1 MSVAPSQTAG
11 PESAN
16 AGSLPHRLLTTMA
29 LIRAFDTML
38 PVLYN
43 RGLLAGS
50 SHAAIGQEAVAAG
63 ACAALDR
70 HDLMVSTHRG
80 HGHALAKGADPV
92 RMMAELI
99 GRSTGYC
106 RGKGG
111 SMHIADFSHG
121 SLGAN
126 GIVGAGIGLATG
138 AGLASQL
145 DGSGRVTL
153 CFFGEGAFNQG
164 TFLESL
170 NMAAIW
176 KLPVVYVCENN
187 HFAMSATPDKM
198 VAVTDLVDRA
208 RGCGVDGVNV
218 DGMDALAVHAVVSEA
233 VGHARAGAGPRFIAA
248 ECYRFEGH
256 FAGDTMSY
264 RDNAESSL
272 WRERDPIETL
282 RVHLAT
288 TQGLSHQQFEKMT
301 AAAEQTVAD
310 ALAAASEAP
319 HPRPEEAFEDL
330 YV

>member
-1 MSVAPSQTAG
+1 VSATSSGTADT
-11 PESAN
+11 EAEID
-16 AGSLPHRLLTTMA
+16 GSLGHQLLRTMA

-38 PVLYN
+38 PILYN

-63 ACAALDR
+63 ACAALDPS
-70 HDLMVSTHRG
+70 DLMVSTHRG

-153 CFFGEGAFNQG
+153 CFFGEGALNQG

-198 VAVTDLVDRA
+198 VAVADLVDRA
-208 RGCGVDGVNV
+208 RGCGIDGVNV
-218 DGMDALAVHAVVSEA
+218 DGMDALAVHAAVSEA
-233 VGHARAGAGPRFIAA
+233 VAHARSGAGPRFVAA

-256 FAGDTMSY
+256 FSGDTMSY
-264 RDNAESSL
+264 RDSAESTL
-272 WRERDPIETL
+272 WRERDPIEAL
-282 RVHLAT
+282 RLHLAT
-288 TQGLSHQQFEKMT
+288 SEGLTEQQSEDIT
-301 AAAEQTVAD
+301 AVAQQTVAD
-310 ALAAASEAP
+310 ALATASQAP
-319 HPRPEEAFEDL
+319 QPRPEEAFEDL